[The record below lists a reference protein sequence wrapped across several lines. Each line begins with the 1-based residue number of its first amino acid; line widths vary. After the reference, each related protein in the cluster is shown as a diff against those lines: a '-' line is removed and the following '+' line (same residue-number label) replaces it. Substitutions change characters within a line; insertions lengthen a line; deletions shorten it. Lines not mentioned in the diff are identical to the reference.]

1 MGGVSSLQPGMWG
14 EESLVYSQVCGGRSH
29 KFTARYVGGGVTS
42 LQPGMWGEESL
53 VYSQVCGGRSH

>member
-1 MGGVSSLQPGMWG
+1 MGEVTSLQPGMWG
-14 EESLVYSQVCGGRSH
+14 EESLVYSQVC
-29 KFTARYVGGGVTS
+29 VGGVTS